1 MNRPSEIIRLPQSAI
16 RNRPIRVVI
25 ADDHPVVRDG
35 LRLTIERSG
44 KAIVVVG
51 EASDGMEVLKTA
63 RTKPADVF
71 VLDITMPN
79 LNGIETAR
87 ELLKRSR
94 AAKVIM
100 LSLHST
106 KAMVEESL
114 AAGARGYLTKE
125 MATRTVVEA
134 VTEVHAGR
142 YYICPIVAHFVVE
155 AGFIGKK
162 GSRQRGALPVGL
174 TGQERKV
181 LQLIAE
187 GHSNKEIAALLG
199 LSTNTIHAHRN
210 SVMAKLNLHKLADL
224 VHYAI
229 KTGIAML

>member
-1 MNRPSEIIRLPQSAI
+1 MS
-16 RNRPIRVVI
+16 IRVVI

-44 KAIVVVG
+44 LPIVIVG
-51 EASDGMEVLKTA
+51 EASDGMEVLKTV
-63 RTKPADVF
+63 RTRRADVF
-71 VLDITMPN
+71 ILDITMPN

-87 ELLKRSR
+87 ELLKQNPTE
-94 AAKVIM
+94 KVII

-125 MATRTVVEA
+125 MASRTVVEA

-142 YYICPIVAHFVVE
+142 YYLCPLVAHFVVE
-155 AGFIGKK
+155 AGFIAGK
-162 GSRQRGALPVGL
+162 GSRQRGAIRVGL

-187 GHSNKEIAALLG
+187 GHSNKEIAGMLDLAE
-199 LSTNTIHAHRN
+199 NTIHAHRN
-210 SVMAKLNLHKLADL
+210 SVMAKLNLHKQADL

-229 KTGIAML
+229 KAGIAKL